1 MSVTFEALIA
11 DYKSFKDDAREF
23 GFAAVHAPNAVSP
36 NHISLAT
43 SMLGL
48 ARQAN
53 EAIANLE
60 TVGDKEG
67 AKEFAALMLE
77 GAKRNMALSIIDLD
91 TRTEF
96 APEKLEQL
104 EGIAAKYHA
113 YLTDEDYEGDF

>member
-1 MSVTFEALIA
+1 
-11 DYKSFKDDAREF
+11 
-23 GFAAVHAPNAVSP
+23 
-36 NHISLAT
+36 
-43 SMLGL
+43 MLGL

-60 TVGDKEG
+60 AVGDKEG
-67 AKEFAALMLE
+67 AKEFATLMLE

-113 YLTDEDYEGDF
+113 YLTDEDYESDF

>member
-43 SMLGL
+43 IMLGL

-104 EGIAAKYHA
+104 EGIAAQYHA

>member
-11 DYKSFKDDAREF
+11 DYKSFKDDATEF
-23 GFAAVHAPNAVSP
+23 GFAALSAPNALSV
-36 NHISLAT
+36 NHISLAGT
-43 SMLGL
+43 MLHL

-60 TVGDKEG
+60 AVGDKEG

-77 GAKRNMALSIIDLD
+77 GAKRNMALSIIDLHR
-91 TRTEF
+91 RTEF
-96 APEKLEQL
+96 TVEKLEQL
-104 EGIAAKYHA
+104 MGIAAKYRA